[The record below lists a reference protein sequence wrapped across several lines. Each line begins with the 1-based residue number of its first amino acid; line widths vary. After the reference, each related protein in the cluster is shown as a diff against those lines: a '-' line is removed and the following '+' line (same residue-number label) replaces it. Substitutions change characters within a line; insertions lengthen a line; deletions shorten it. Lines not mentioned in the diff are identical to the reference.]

1 MALSHTPVPPPVPP
15 PVPAA
20 AKRRRKGTEGQR
32 VRAGWA
38 TYVTL
43 ILASVV
49 FMGPFLWM
57 FSTSLKH
64 ESRIFP
70 RAGEPPQWIPT
81 TDRED
86 EQGRSLVVHEGS
98 QGVMLG
104 RDDTGRYQLLID
116 GETIPAWSEEFDVLQ
131 RLGLHWENY
140 VQAFHMMDFWRN
152 LRNTLFICFTVVVAT
167 VVSCSLVAYSFAR
180 IPWRGR
186 NVLFFVCLATMM
198 LPYQVT
204 LIPLFAVYSQ
214 LGWVGTFLPLIAP
227 YLFGTPFYI
236 FLLRQF
242 FMGIPQDL
250 SAAARIDGCSELG
263 IYAHV
268 VLPLSKPALATTALF
283 MFLFQW
289 ADFLN
294 PLIYLQDDRQYTLAL
309 ALQQF
314 QSQHESAWG
323 PLMAMST
330 VITIPI
336 IALFF
341 LTQRTFIQGIT
352 MTGLKG

>member
-1 MALSHTPVPPPVPP
+1 MVNKPSHKWLAVL
-15 PVPAA
+15 
-20 AKRRRKGTEGQR
+20 
-32 VRAGWA
+32 
-38 TYVTL
+38 TL
-43 ILASVV
+43 ILLSAL
-49 FMGPFLWM
+49 FAAPFLWM
-57 FSTSLKH
+57 VSTSLKH
-64 ESRIFP
+64 ESSIFP
-70 RAGEPPQWIPT
+70 KPGEPPRWIPRT
-81 TDRED
+81 ARLN
-86 EQGRSLVVHEGS
+86 EQGQPVVRYQEQH
-98 QGVMLG
+98 GVDLG
-104 RDDTGRYQLLID
+104 RDAHTGQHTLLVE
-116 GETIPAWSEEFDVLQ
+116 GSEVKAWPEDFVVEQ
-131 RLGLHWENY
+131 RVGLHWENY
-140 VQAFHMMDFWRN
+140 RQAFKQMRFVQN
-152 LRNTLFICFTVVVAT
+152 LRNTLFVCLAVVIAT
-167 VVSCSLVAYSFAR
+167 VISSSLVAYSLAR

-186 NVLFFVCLATMM
+186 NMLFFVILATMM

-204 LIPLFAVYSQ
+204 LIPLFAVYTEF
-214 LGWVGTFLPLIAP
+214 GWVGTFKPLIVP

-250 SAAARIDGCSELG
+250 SSAARIDGCHELG
-263 IYAHV
+263 IFSMII
-268 VLPLSKPALATTALF
+268 LPLSKPALATTALF

-294 PLIYLQDDRQYTLAL
+294 PLIYLQDDRQYTLAI

-330 VITIPI
+330 VITTPI
-336 IALFF
+336 VLLFF

>member
-1 MALSHTPVPPPVPP
+1 MASDRGTSGIGPKRGERWGALLLLIALSVLFLAPF
-15 PVPAA
+15 
-20 AKRRRKGTEGQR
+20 
-32 VRAGWA
+32 GWM
-38 TYVTL
+38 V
-43 ILASVV
+43 
-49 FMGPFLWM
+49 
-57 FSTSLKH
+57 STSLKH
-64 ESRIFP
+64 ESRIFTRP
-70 RAGEPPQWIPT
+70 GEPPQWIPT
-81 TDRED
+81 TERTDA
-86 EQGRSLVVHEGS
+86 QGRPLVTW
-98 QGVMLG
+98 QGQSGVDLG
-104 RDDTGRYQLLID
+104 RDADGRHTLLVGD
-116 GETIPAWSEEFDVLQ
+116 EQVQAWPEDFAVQQ
-131 RLGLHWENY
+131 RMGLHWENY
-140 VQAFHMMDFWRN
+140 ARAFEMMDFVQN
-152 LRNTLFICFTVVVAT
+152 LRNTLFVCVAVVLGTLA
-167 VVSCSLVAYSFAR
+167 SCSLTAYSLAR

-186 NVLFFVCLATMM
+186 TALFFFCIATMM
-198 LPYQVT
+198 VPYQVT
-204 LIPLFAVYSQ
+204 LIPLFAVYSR
-214 LGWVGTFLPLIAP
+214 LGWVGTFLPLIIP

-242 FMGIPQDL
+242 FLGIPQDL

-263 IYAHV
+263 AFAHIIV
-268 VLPLSKPALATTALF
+268 PLSKPALATTALF

-294 PLIYLQDDRQYTLAL
+294 PLIYLQDDRHYTLAI

-330 VITIPI
+330 VITLPI